1 MDFSTL
7 PIHIKKEFLSIKDM
21 SKNIDDT
28 MKKIIDKKKTFL
40 FFRFKDDNTTEVY
53 YYHNNKW
60 HEAKQRESD
69 SFTYDKFDDNKYVSE
84 ICLSDYNH
92 RIVPSQ
98 LKGDRS
104 IFLVKN
110 PDDNEYYL
118 IVDDYDFEIDVKNN
132 TFKTKQNPKFYL
144 FNEENKSNIGTYLS
158 QIQNLEI
165 LEDELKTNKLS
176 LYKNDKRL
184 ILFLYLE
191 LKRNPEIMKSI
202 INYKFIN
209 LINSETDLK
218 TACSFF
224 NKNGKLKIHEWLFDL
239 NCNSITK
246 INKYKTWIKK
256 YNLDRN
262 NLLEIDN
269 FFSNIKNQYINQINS
284 ILSKKDS
291 ENKNFYNLEE
301 IINYI
306 KNQILN
312 NSLYCEDVIS
322 MLHSIVN
329 IQINK
334 FGTIKEKFPEN
345 LNFYINYLNRILPN
359 DKVSYNEPECLYQQN
374 DFKLYNTTQSSH
386 LLLISERIKQD
397 LWYYSSVFNK
407 NIYIITNDNIIVK
420 IFDLTINN
428 KKIDRIFYNNSDED
442 IYNFIN
448 EAFKINIFKSLKDG

>member
-118 IVDDYDFEIDVKNN
+118 IVDDYDFEIDIKNN

-144 FNEENKSNIGTYLS
+144 VNEENKSDISLYLS

-176 LYKNDKRL
+176 LYKNEKRL

-202 INYKFIN
+202 INYKLIN
-209 LINSETDLK
+209 LINSGTDLK

-224 NKNGKLKIHEWLFDL
+224 NKDGKLKIHEWLLDL
-239 NCNSITK
+239 NCDSITK
-246 INKYKTWIKK
+246 INKYKAWVKQ
-256 YNLDRN
+256 YNLDKN

-269 FFSNIKNQYINQINS
+269 FFSTIKDQHINKINS

-291 ENKNFYNLEE
+291 ENKNFYSLEE

-306 KNQILN
+306 KEQVLN
-312 NSLYCEDVIS
+312 NSLYCENVIGLFHT
-322 MLHSIVN
+322 MVN
-329 IQINK
+329 LQIKK
-334 FGTIKEKFPEN
+334 FGTIKERFPEN
-345 LNFYINYLNRILPN
+345 LNFYINYLYRILPN
-359 DKVSYNEPECLYQQN
+359 NKMDSNEPEFLYEKN
-374 DFKLYNTTQSSH
+374 DFKLYDITETSQY
-386 LLLISERIKQD
+386 LLLISEKIKQD
-397 LWYYSSVFNK
+397 LWYYSSAFNK
-407 NIYIITNDNIIVK
+407 NIYIVTNNNIIVK
-420 IFDLTINN
+420 IFDLTID
-428 KKIDRIFYNNSDED
+428 KKRVDRIFYDNTDENVD
-442 IYNFIN
+442 NFIN
-448 EAFKINIFKSLKDG
+448 EAFTMNLFQN

>member
-7 PIHIKKEFLSIKDM
+7 PIHIKKEFLSIKNM

-40 FFRFKDDNTTEVY
+40 FFRFKDDGTKEIY
-53 YYHNNKW
+53 YYDNNKW
-60 HEAKQRESD
+60 YEAKQHGLSH
-69 SFTYDKFDDNKYVSE
+69 FTYNKFDNDEYVSE
-84 ICLSDYNH
+84 ICLSDYDH
-92 RIVPSQ
+92 KIVPSQ
-98 LKGDRS
+98 LKGDIP
-104 IFLVKN
+104 IFLTKN
-110 PDDNEYYL
+110 PNDNEYYL
-118 IVDDYDFEIDVKNN
+118 IVDDYDFEIDIKNN

-144 FNEENKSNIGTYLS
+144 VNEENKSDISLYLS

-176 LYKNDKRL
+176 LYKNEKRL

-202 INYKFIN
+202 INYKLIN
-209 LINSETDLK
+209 LINSGTDLK

-224 NKNGKLKIHEWLFDL
+224 NKDGKLKIHEWLLDL

-246 INKYKTWIKK
+246 INKYKTWGKK
-256 YNLDRN
+256 YNLDKN

-291 ENKNFYNLEE
+291 ENKNFYSLEE

-306 KNQILN
+306 KTQILN

-322 MLHSIVN
+322 LLHSIVN

-374 DFKLYNTTQSSH
+374 DLKLYNITQSSH
-386 LLLISERIKQD
+386 LLLISEKIKQD
-397 LWYYSSVFNK
+397 LWYYSNVFNK

-428 KKIDRIFYNNSDED
+428 KKIDRVFYDSASED
-442 IYNFIN
+442 VNDFIN
-448 EAFKINIFKSLKDG
+448 KAFTMNIFQSLKNG

>member
-7 PIHIKKEFLSIKDM
+7 PIYIKKDFLSIKDM
-21 SKNIDDT
+21 SKDIDNA

-40 FFRFKDDNTTEVY
+40 FFRFKDDGTKEIY
-53 YYHNNKW
+53 YYDNNKW
-60 HEAKQRESD
+60 YEAKQHGLSH
-69 SFTYDKFDDNKYVSE
+69 FTYNKFDNDKYVSE
-84 ICLSDYNH
+84 ICLSDYDH
-92 RIVPSQ
+92 KIVPSQ
-98 LKGDRS
+98 LKGNIP
-104 IFLVKN
+104 IFLTKN
-110 PDDNEYYL
+110 PNDNEYYL
-118 IVDDYDFEIDVKNN
+118 IVDDYDFEIDIKNN

-144 FNEENKSNIGTYLS
+144 LNEENKSYIKPYLS
-158 QIQNLEI
+158 QIRNLEI
-165 LEDELKTNKLS
+165 LENELKTNKLS
-176 LYKNDKRL
+176 LYQNDKNL

-202 INYKFIN
+202 INYKLIN

-224 NKNGKLKIHEWLFDL
+224 NKDGKLKIHEWLFDL

-312 NSLYCEDVIS
+312 NSLYCEDVIN

-374 DFKLYNTTQSSH
+374 DLKLYNITQSSH
-386 LLLISERIKQD
+386 LLIISERIKQD
-397 LWYYSSVFNK
+397 LWYYSNVFNK
-407 NIYIITNDNIIVK
+407 NIYIITNDNIIAK
-420 IFDLTINN
+420 IFDLTIDN
-428 KKIDRIFYNNSDED
+428 KKIDRIFYDSADENID
-442 IYNFIN
+442 NFIN
-448 EAFKINIFKSLKDG
+448 EAFKMNIFQSLKNG